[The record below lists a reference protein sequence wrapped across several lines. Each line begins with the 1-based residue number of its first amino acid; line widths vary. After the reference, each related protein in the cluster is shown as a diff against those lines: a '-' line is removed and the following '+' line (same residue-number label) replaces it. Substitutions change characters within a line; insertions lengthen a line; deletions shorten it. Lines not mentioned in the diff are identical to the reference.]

1 MREPIDGLANAFQST
16 LPLRGA
22 TNARSRE
29 IAAILISIHT
39 PLAGSD
45 VRRGPVEPARQGISI
60 HTPLAGSDLQI
71 KGLSAGPL
79 TFQSTLPL
87 RGATCLSVRS
97 CRSRLISIHTPLAG
111 SDLAWRAENH
121 RRNISIHTPLAGSDQ
136 LRLALHSL
144 WGRISIHTPLA
155 GSDTI
160 GRNTA
165 WMTSY
170 FNPHS
175 PCGERPQK

>member
-1 MREPIDGLANAFQST
+1 M
-16 LPLRGA
+16 RGA

-111 SDLAWRAENH
+111 SDKNSGSHDVAFQL
-121 RRNISIHTPLAGSDQ
+121 ISIHTPLAGSDKAQ
-136 LRLALHSL
+136 AALAAAIKFQSTLPLRGATGTGIDGKTTLKFQSTL
-144 WGRISIHTPLA
+144 PLRGA
-155 GSDTI
+155 
-160 GRNTA
+160 TA
-165 WMTSY
+165 EMRH
-170 FNPHS
+170 F
-175 PCGERPQK
+175 

>member
-1 MREPIDGLANAFQST
+1 MYRQTAPKPTEFQST

-60 HTPLAGSDLQI
+60 HTPLAGSD
-71 KGLSAGPL
+71 KNSGSHDVA
-79 TFQSTLPL
+79 FQ
-87 RGATCLSVRS
+87 
-97 CRSRLISIHTPLAG
+97 LISIHTPLAG

-155 GSDTI
+155 GSDVMLENAFQTP
-160 GRNTA
+160 
-165 WMTSY
+165 SD